1 VCSSDLSREVPSEK
15 EPTAVSTSTG
25 NVPEEE
31 YTIPF
36 GEADIKRKGGDV
48 VIIETLLMVHKALR
62 AAEILSDQ
70 SIDVEVID
78 PRSFVPLDKQT
89 ILSSVKKTGRV
100 VIVDEGC
107 KTCGLGAELSA
118 IISEEA
124 FDYLDAPVER
134 VTAMDTPI
142 PFSPILE
149 SMVIPDE
156 QRIIEA
162 VKKTISIN

>member
-1 VCSSDLSREVPSEK
+1 
-15 EPTAVSTSTG
+15 
-25 NVPEEE
+25 
-31 YTIPF
+31 
-36 GEADIKRKGGDV
+36 
-48 VIIETLLMVHKALR
+48 
-62 AAEILSDQ
+62 
-70 SIDVEVID
+70 
-78 PRSFVPLDKQT
+78 
-89 ILSSVKKTGRV
+89 
-100 VIVDEGC
+100 
-107 KTCGLGAELSA
+107 LGAELSA